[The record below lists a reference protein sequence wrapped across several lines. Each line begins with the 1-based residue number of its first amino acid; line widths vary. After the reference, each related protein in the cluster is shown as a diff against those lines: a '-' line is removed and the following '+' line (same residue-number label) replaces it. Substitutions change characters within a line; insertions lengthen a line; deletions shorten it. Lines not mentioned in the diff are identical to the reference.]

1 MQQPR
6 AAREV
11 PRPTVSGTVPGLS
24 PGLWYM
30 AAAALAFS
38 AMSALVKVASATL
51 PTGQIV
57 AARAAVTLLLS
68 AAMVARL
75 RRRAGVSPWG
85 TRRLGLV
92 ARGGFGFFALG
103 CYYWSIG
110 RLPLAEATMI
120 QQSAPIWGAIL
131 AWLLLAEPVSR
142 STAIALGLGMVGVAL
157 VAQPS
162 GHGAAPV
169 AVVVAIVGAVASAA
183 ALVTV
188 RQLAPDEHPLVIVFY
203 FPLVATPLAA
213 LWAAPAWIAPSPG
226 EWLVLLGVGVTTQL
240 AQVCMTYGLAREP
253 AARAMAVGYLQV
265 AFAVAWGLA
274 GFGEA
279 PTPTT
284 WLGAGA
290 IVAGTAVMSVASAR
304 RRATAEAPR
313 R

>member
-1 MQQPR
+1 
-6 AAREV
+6 
-11 PRPTVSGTVPGLS
+11 
-24 PGLWYM
+24 M

-131 AWLLLAEPVSR
+131 AWLILAEPVSR

-203 FPLVATPLAA
+203 FPAGGDAAGRAVGGAGVDRAEPARVAG
-213 LWAAPAWIAPSPG
+213 APRG
-226 EWLVLLGVGVTTQL
+226 
-240 AQVCMTYGLAREP
+240 RRDH
-253 AARAMAVGYLQV
+253 AARAGVHDLRTG
-265 AFAVAWGLA
+265 A
-274 GFGEA
+274 GAGGA
-279 PTPTT
+279 GDGGRLPPGRVRGR
-284 WLGAGA
+284 LGAG
-290 IVAGTAVMSVASAR
+290 R
-304 RRATAEAPR
+304 LR
-313 R
+313 